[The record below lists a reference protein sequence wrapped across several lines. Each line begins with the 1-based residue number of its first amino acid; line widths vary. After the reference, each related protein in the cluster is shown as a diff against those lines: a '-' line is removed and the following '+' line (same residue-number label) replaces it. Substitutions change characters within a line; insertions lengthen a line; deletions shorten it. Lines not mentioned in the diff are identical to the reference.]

1 MHSHLAIK
9 IDGQELA
16 LKPDLSIDFEEK
28 NPLFNDAEMFS
39 YPFEMPF
46 DGNRVLLKNMDDVDS
61 DLRPVDIERK
71 KAVV

>member
-28 NPLFNDAEMFS
+28 NPLFNDA
-39 YPFEMPF
+39 
-46 DGNRVLLKNMDDVDS
+46 
-61 DLRPVDIERK
+61 
-71 KAVV
+71 